1 MKIGSKIELK
11 IEKMA
16 SDGRG
21 ISHFDGLVVFVHGA
35 VEGERVIAEIYTIHK
50 TYLTAGVVKI
60 LSPSPF
66 RQESFC
72 ENASACGGCPLSHI
86 KYEKQL
92 DIKKQAVADALSRI
106 GGLDLSDVH
115 ILNTLGMATP
125 YRYRNK
131 MVFPVGT
138 RKGKAVGGFY
148 APKSHD
154 IVPFTDCFSGE
165 KASSVA
171 MGIVTEFLNG
181 ENILP
186 YDEKSEKGTVR
197 RVFVRTGY
205 HTKELM
211 VVISSFTERI
221 KNIDKLIAM
230 LKATDF
236 GEYTL
241 KSVILN
247 INKKKNNLV
256 LGDKNIT
263 LFGNGEIK
271 DTLMGLEFKISPH
284 SFFQVNPL
292 QTEVLYNT
300 AIDLADIDETKTVF
314 DIYCGIGTIS
324 LFAAKRA
331 KSVTGVEI
339 VEKAITDAKNN
350 AEINNIK
357 NAFFYCGAAE
367 DVVPKLVSDGNR
379 PDIVILDPPRK
390 GSDEKTLSAILT
402 VSPEKIVYV
411 SCNPSTLAR
420 DLKFLCENGY
430 TLKQVVPVDMFPNT
444 EHTETVVLLSKLY
457 PDDRIEVDLDLDEL
471 DITAAE
477 SKATYEKIKAYIRD
491 KYDFKVSSLYIAQTK
506 TKCGIIERINYNISK
521 KGTRVP
527 QCPPDKENAIK
538 DALKHFGM
546 I

>member
-1 MKIGSKIELK
+1 MKIGKKVELE

-21 ISHFDGLVVFVHGA
+21 ISHFDGVVVFVHGA

-50 TYLTAGVVKI
+50 TYLTAGVVKT

-72 ENASACGGCPLSHI
+72 ENSGACGGCPLSHI

-92 DIKKQAVADALSRI
+92 EIKKQTVADALSRI
-106 GGLDLSDVH
+106 GGLDLSGVH
-115 ILNTLGMATP
+115 ISNTKGMETP

-131 MVFPVGT
+131 MVFPIGT
-138 RKGKAVGGFY
+138 QKGKSVGGFY

-154 IVPFTDCFSGE
+154 IVPLTDCFSGE

-171 MGIVTEFLNG
+171 MGVVTEFLNR

-211 VVISSFTERI
+211 VVISSFTEKI
-221 KNIDKLIAM
+221 KNIDKLIAV
-230 LKATDF
+230 LKAADF
-236 GEYTL
+236 GGYTL
-241 KSVILN
+241 KSIILN
-247 INKKKNNLV
+247 INRKKNNLV

-284 SFFQVNPL
+284 SFFQINPL
-292 QTEVLYNT
+292 QTEVLYKT
-300 AIDLADIDETKTVF
+300 AIDLADVDETKTVF
-314 DIYCGIGTIS
+314 DIYCGIGTIT

-339 VEKAITDAKNN
+339 VEKAIADAKNN
-350 AEINNIK
+350 AKSNNIE
-357 NAFFYCGAAE
+357 NASFYCGAAE
-367 DVVPKLVSDGNR
+367 DVVPKLVEDGNR

-402 VSPEKIVYV
+402 ASPEKIVYV

-420 DLKFLCENGY
+420 DLKFLCGNGY

-444 EHTETVVLLSKLY
+444 EHVETVVMLSQLK
-457 PDDRIEVDLDLDEL
+457 PDDVVQVELNAEDLAL
-471 DITAAE
+471 TSAE
-477 SKATYEKIKAYIRD
+477 AKATYEEIKTYVKRAFG
-491 KYDFKVSSLYIAQTK
+491 FKVSSLYIAQVK
-506 TKCGIIERINYNISK
+506 QKMGLPMGKNYNVSK

-527 QCPPDKENAIK
+527 LCPPEKEEAILE
-538 DALKHFGM
+538 ALKHYKM